1 MYKAAPSMSA
11 RVPVCWA
18 LGRSPATTGRD
29 EVQES
34 QPAMRTQWARLAGD
48 TGVFALKIAFAS
60 DPDEGQGIDA
70 ETAASWGSFQ
80 VWVQGRNLCAH
91 REAGEHINSV
101 HWYLLP
107 LLEWFAR
114 NWDPLLH
121 EERLPAKN
129 MGNTAWESL
138 RAIRFPPPAIEDD
151 ERKASVWET
160 QWQGW
165 RNRHA
170 LCSARE
176 GGLFPDIVIRRL
188 RDQIELSWGSVRVA
202 GEGEH
207 HRFTESDQGFAT
219 LPPQTVAE
227 PLHEILSQAARHLSS
242 QIPGSKRIMALNR
255 RLQGLTGAHDA
266 HERRSAWL
274 AGLGTTARGVQT
286 GWRRAT
292 ENLSS
297 LAARPRRAMLEAK
310 GTPLVIFGSC
320 QAALMFG
327 SLEPTVKS
335 RDVTRLA
342 QVMVD
347 LFDPQGM
354 PWEVSAVG
362 RAVPIG
368 ESGLPAWDQGYELAE
383 EVHEFFKGKFEQGS
397 FVDVDEL
404 IEALGIKVARLDLSD
419 EKVRGCAI
427 AGPKHRPGIF
437 FNGCHAS
444 NAYAAGVRFTLA
456 HELCHLLFDRELG
469 CSLAVA
475 SGPWASCAVE
485 QRADA
490 FAAMMLMPVSLVKR
504 VVAEL
509 AGSIATDKS
518 IDEVASRL
526 HAGRRAVLNHLTNLG
541 FIDESDRQCLEAELS
556 PVA

>member
-1 MYKAAPSMSA
+1 
-11 RVPVCWA
+11 
-18 LGRSPATTGRD
+18 
-29 EVQES
+29 
-34 QPAMRTQWARLAGD
+34 MRTQWARLAGD
-48 TGVFALKIAFAS
+48 TGAFALKLAFAS
-60 DPDEGQGIDA
+60 DPDGGQGIDA

-80 VWVQGRNLCAH
+80 VWIQGRNLCAH
-91 REAGEHINSV
+91 REAGEHIDSV

-129 MGNTAWESL
+129 MGNTAWVSL
-138 RAIRFPPPAIEDD
+138 RATRFPPPAIEDD
-151 ERKASVWET
+151 ERKATVWET
-160 QWQGW
+160 EWQGW

-176 GGLFPDIVIRRL
+176 GGLFPDIVIRRM
-188 RDQIELSWGSVRVA
+188 RDQVELSWGPVRVA

-242 QIPGSKRIMALNR
+242 QIPGSKRITALNR

-266 HERRSAWL
+266 HERRLAWL

-297 LAARPRRAMLEAK
+297 LAAHPRRAMLEAK
-310 GTPLVIFGSC
+310 GTPLVITGSC

-335 RDVTRLA
+335 HDVTRLA
-342 QVMVD
+342 QAMAD
-347 LFDPQGM
+347 LFDPQGE
-354 PWEVSAVG
+354 PREESTVV

-368 ESGLPAWDQGYELAE
+368 ESGSPAREQGYELAE
-383 EVHEFFKGKFEQGS
+383 EVHEFFNGEFERGS
-397 FVDVDEL
+397 FVDIDKL
-404 IEALGIKVARLDLSD
+404 IEALGIEVARLDLSD
-419 EKVRGCAI
+419 DKVRGCAI
-427 AGPKHRPGIF
+427 AGPKHRLGIF
-437 FNGCHAS
+437 FNGRHAS
-444 NAYAAGVRFTLA
+444 NADAAGHRFTLA
-456 HELCHLLFDRELG
+456 HELCHVLFDREREH
-469 CSLAVA
+469 SLAVA
-475 SGPWASCAVE
+475 SGPWAPHAIE
-485 QRADA
+485 RRADA
-490 FAAMMLMPVSLVKR
+490 FAAMLLMPVFLVKR
-504 VVAEL
+504 VVAEFVD
-509 AGSIATDKS
+509 SIATIEKVD
-518 IDEVASRL
+518 DVASRL
-526 HAGRRAVLNHLTNLG
+526 RAGRCDVICHLTNLG
-541 FIDESDRQCLEAELS
+541 FFDESDHQRLETESLHA
-556 PVA
+556 A